1 MEKATTLS
9 GLPHLCDAEHCTY
22 CQACGSACA
31 HGAIRFEADACGF
44 AHPWVDAELCV
55 GCGLCEQVC
64 PVIHPLAAGRE
75 PRVLALYSKDDAT
88 VRSSSSGGVFG
99 ELAAHV
105 LDGGGCVFGAVARD
119 GRIYH
124 TRADCP
130 EEVEPMKGSKYVQSD
145 VGDCYRQARREL
157 ARGRQVLFTGTPCQV
172 AAARPVVLIGYSGG
186 ALASGLII
194 QKYPQINVAKWITIA
209 GVLNHADWTEYFGDS
224 PLKSS
229 INMNTLPR
237 IQQTHYVAENDQT
250 VPNSLSF
257 KWTGG
262 ANTVVV
268 PGATHDDFGQW
279 QPEI

>member
-1 MEKATTLS
+1 MAT
-9 GLPHLCDAEHCTY
+9 
-22 CQACGSACA
+22 
-31 HGAIRFEADACGF
+31 
-44 AHPWVDAELCV
+44 
-55 GCGLCEQVC
+55 
-64 PVIHPLAAGRE
+64 
-75 PRVLALYSKDDAT
+75 
-88 VRSSSSGGVFG
+88 
-99 ELAAHV
+99 
-105 LDGGGCVFGAVARD
+105 AV
-119 GRIYH
+119 
-124 TRADCP
+124 T
-130 EEVEPMKGSKYVQSD
+130 
-145 VGDCYRQARREL
+145 
-157 ARGRQVLFTGTPCQV
+157 QV

-194 QKYPQINVAKWITIA
+194 QKYPRINVEKWITIA

>member
-1 MEKATTLS
+1 MTIDADCGIIPRMSRVGILLILLLAGCVSDWHAPDDFIYNPIDTGTFEIATWQKITDTTAPVHIYIE
-9 GLPHLCDAEHCTY
+9 GDGHAFNGHGTPTADPTPHGTQVREWAARDAAPNVVY
-22 CQACGSACA
+22 MARPCQYIMSPSCNTSDWTDG
-31 HGAIRFEADACGF
+31 RFS
-44 AHPWVDAELCV
+44 
-55 GCGLCEQVC
+55 
-64 PVIHPLAAGRE
+64 
-75 PRVLALYSKDDAT
+75 PRVIDSM
-88 VRSSSSGGVFG
+88 
-99 ELAAHV
+99 AA
-105 LDGGGCVFGAVARD
+105 AV
-119 GRIYH
+119 
-124 TRADCP
+124 T
-130 EEVEPMKGSKYVQSD
+130 
-145 VGDCYRQARREL
+145 
-157 ARGRQVLFTGTPCQV
+157 QV

-194 QKYPQINVAKWITIA
+194 QKYPRINVKKWITIA

-229 INMNTLPR
+229 INMNTLPC